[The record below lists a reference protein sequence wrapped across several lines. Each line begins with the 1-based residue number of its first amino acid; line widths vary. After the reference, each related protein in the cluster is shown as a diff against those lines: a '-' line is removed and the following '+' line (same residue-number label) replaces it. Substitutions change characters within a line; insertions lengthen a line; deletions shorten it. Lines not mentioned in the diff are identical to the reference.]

1 MKGLIVA
8 AGVLLALVAGATA
21 GRAASPEESATGKAE
36 ALGTLWAYPPGL
48 ELVIVPG
55 GGYGS
60 FEIGVMRALSVAGG
74 EVDTDAN
81 PRLGLFLY
89 PGGGGDGAALYAGLA
104 SARSA
109 TVEVGLWYIWRGPP
123 GGASFRIGAGWV
135 QSIYAIAGGP
145 GIGASVGLAF

>member
-8 AGVLLALVAGATA
+8 AGVLLALVAGATV

-104 SARSA
+104 LEVLELGVWYVWRSP
-109 TVEVGLWYIWRGPP
+109 RGS
-123 GGASFRIGAGWV
+123 ASFRIGAGRV

-145 GIGASVGLAF
+145 GIGASVGLAL